1 MSNMYFTEGR
11 MESQFLAT
19 DNVSVIFQSAGA
31 NAAVSDGT
39 LAVLG
44 GFYNDPVYT
53 SAFGA
58 NRVDMNTRIATLP
71 ASATDAGVGVISLVD
86 VPTAS
91 GLGNTYRIGAPETI
105 GITKEAGKPVRFRKF
120 QVDDTFFT
128 GSDNCTAA
136 LTVGQYAIVD
146 TTGKWAPSA
155 TVPTSG
161 LYAKVIS
168 TEKVSRGV
176 TADITEY
183 FLQIARLA

>member
-1 MSNMYFTEGR
+1 MSNMYFTESR
-11 MESQFLAT
+11 MESQFVAT
-19 DNVSVIFQSAGA
+19 DNISVIFQSAGA

-53 SAFGA
+53 AAFGA
-58 NRVDMNTRIATLP
+58 NRVDINTRVATLP
-71 ASATDAGVGVISLVD
+71 ATATDAGVGVISLVN
-86 VPTAS
+86 VPTAT
-91 GLGNTYRIGAPETI
+91 GLGNTYKIGAPETI
-105 GITKEAGKPVRFRKF
+105 GTTAEAGLPVRFRKF
-120 QVDDTFFT
+120 QIDDTFFT

-136 LTVGQYAIVD
+136 LTPGQYAIVD

-155 TVPTSG
+155 TVPTNG
-161 LYAKVIS
+161 LYAKVIT

-183 FLQIARLA
+183 FLQIARLV